1 MAEFLAAEPEVL
13 SAVFSNLNAGMILTD
28 RSVKITAVNPHAEK
42 LLGRPASEV
51 VGQDFHDLLHR
62 RADGTLEAREE
73 CPLLGVFDH
82 TRMVRVE
89 TDSFLR
95 GDGELLPVTWSAAP
109 VVVDGTTLGVVTLF
123 EDATEH
129 RAAQDHQSAHLA
141 AMEDLAQRLTLVG
154 EITEVLTQT
163 LEAEEALNRLGR
175 LLVPRLADWAAV
187 DLRVA
192 DDEVRRV
199 AVVGPQGR
207 EVGREG
213 GQGALSSI
221 PETSRSVLVRVLRG
235 SEAVLLGPDEIAAPP
250 DSPLAVVHT
259 TFLHALGA
267 TSAVVVPLST
277 PRQVLGALTVARTDP
292 DRPLTAD
299 DLPLIRDIG
308 RRAGLAIDNARLFER
323 QRDIAAT
330 MQRNLLPSLPDI
342 APLLLAVRYQPAPRG
357 SQVGGDWYDALVLP
371 DGVTA
376 LAVGDVVGHDLSAAA
391 GMAELRNM
399 LRALAW
405 DRAEPP
411 SAIVTR
417 LDEAMSAIT
426 DVLMATL
433 ILARIERIDSGD
445 APASGDSPG
454 SGESG
459 GSGEA
464 GDGGGAR
471 WEMRWT
477 SAGHPPPLLVTGD
490 GRAHYLEQGQGLLLG
505 ARMGSPPGRH
515 DGTERLPPG
524 ATVLLYTD
532 GLVEMASSD
541 LDTGLNRLRRH
552 AIALGDRPLDE
563 FCDGILERMPPGG
576 ADDIAMLAL
585 RVPA

>member
-1 MAEFLAAEPEVL
+1 MAEFLSAEPEVL
-13 SAVFSNLNAGMILTD
+13 RAVFDNLGAGMILTD
-28 RSVKITAVNPHAEK
+28 QAAQITAANPHAEEV
-42 LLGRPASEV
+42 LGRPARTV
-51 VGQDFHDLLHR
+51 LGKDFHDLLHR
-62 RADGTLEAREE
+62 RANGTMAPRAE
-73 CPLLGVFDH
+73 CPLLAVVEHGQ
-82 TRMVRVE
+82 MVRVE

-95 GDGELLPVTWSAAP
+95 GDGSLLPVSWTGAP
-109 VVVDGTTLGVVTLF
+109 IESGERTLGVVTLF
-123 EDATEH
+123 AESTDQ
-129 RAAQDHQSAHLA
+129 RQAQDHQAAHLA

-187 DLRVA
+187 DLRMG
-192 DDEVRRV
+192 DGEVRRV

-207 EVGREG
+207 DVGREG
-213 GQGALSSI
+213 GQDVLSEI

-235 SEAVLLGPDEIAAPP
+235 SEAVLLGPEEIAAPP

-267 TSAVVVPLST
+267 TSAAVVPLST

-292 DRPLTAD
+292 DRPFRPD
-299 DLPLIRDIG
+299 ELPLIRDIG

-342 APLLLAVRYQPAPRG
+342 APLELAARYQPAPRG

-371 DGVTA
+371 DGDIA
-376 LAVGDVVGHDLSAAA
+376 LAIGDVVGHDLSAAA

-405 DRAEPP
+405 DRSETP
-411 SAIVTR
+411 SVIVGR

-426 DVLMATL
+426 DVQMATL
-433 ILARIERIDSGD
+433 ALARIEQV
-445 APASGDSPG
+445 PG
-454 SGESG
+454 EE
-459 GSGEA
+459 GEA
-464 GDGGGAR
+464 WQMVWA
-471 WEMRWT
+471 
-477 SAGHPPPLLVTGD
+477 SAGHPPPLLVAAE
-490 GRAHYLEQGQGLLLG
+490 GRAQYLEQGQGLLLG
-505 ARMGSPPGRH
+505 ARLGAHAPRE
-515 DGTERLPPG
+515 DGEERLPPG
-524 ATVLLYTD
+524 STLLLFTD
-532 GLVEMASSD
+532 GLVEVASSD

-552 AIALGDRPLDE
+552 AMALARHPLDE
-563 FCDGILERMPPGG
+563 FCEQILERMPPGG

-585 RVPA
+585 RVPGDLPADGAEEE